1 MFCYEISDEETIRP
15 KYNNSDGY
23 TLNKLTDIFL
33 ILFHNQPPSVVYLT
47 LLILVVCNRLI
58 LASMRAINSLQ
69 ALRRSTSRLCLLPKL

>member
-33 ILFHNQPPSVVYLT
+33 IPHNSPPFGNLFNF
-47 LLILVVCNRLI
+47 
-58 LASMRAINSLQ
+58 INPRGLQ
-69 ALRRSTSRLCLLPKL
+69 SFDPGFSAGNK

>member
-33 ILFHNQPPSVVYLT
+33 IPHNQPPSVVYLI
-47 LLILVVCNRLI
+47 LSILVAC
-58 LASMRAINSLQ
+58 SL
-69 ALRRSTSRLCLLPKL
+69 LLQV

>member
-33 ILFHNQPPSVVYLT
+33 IPHNSPPFGNFLT
-47 LLILVVCNRLI
+47 LSILVACSRLI
-58 LASMRAINSLQ
+58 RVLVLAIGSILV
-69 ALRRSTSRLCLLPKL
+69 LEHSTSRLRLLRE